1 MRRPIAFISA
11 GLLAMAPLGAARAQ
25 NMPPLETF
33 KQMANAAATQWV
45 AFRDFN
51 GRQLVYFT
59 AVISYACGVS
69 EIRWSMNSDSLDQN
83 WPMPKCNEYLPF
95 SVSADSK
102 IYETLKLN
110 TAKTISVQLVFK
122 DGTATDTLT
131 YAPCPGV
138 GEATCARRV
147 EAAAV
152 AATTPAPCVAPC
164 TTSGAAGGGGVGAE
178 TRR

>member
-1 MRRPIAFISA
+1 MALIST
-11 GLLAMAPLGAARAQ
+11 GLLAIAPLGAARAQ
-25 NMPPLETF
+25 TLPPIETF

-59 AVISYACGVS
+59 TVVSYACGLT

-83 WPMPKCNEYLPF
+83 WPVPKCNEYLPF
-95 SVSADSK
+95 AINTDNK

-147 EAAAV
+147 EAAV
-152 AATTPAPCVAPC
+152 ASTTPAPCEAPC
-164 TTSGAAGGGGVGAE
+164 ATSGAAGGGGVGAE